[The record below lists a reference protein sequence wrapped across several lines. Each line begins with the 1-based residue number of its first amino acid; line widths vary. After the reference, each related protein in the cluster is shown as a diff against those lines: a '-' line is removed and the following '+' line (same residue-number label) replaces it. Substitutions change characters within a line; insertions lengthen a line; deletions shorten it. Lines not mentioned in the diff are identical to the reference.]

1 MSTFIGQLVGF
12 ALIIFIAVKWVV
24 PPVRTMMHNQQEAV
38 RAALAESKSA
48 ADELATADERH
59 KEKLAVAKAQAA
71 KVTDEARSDSERIA
85 EQLREQAVI
94 EAERIKAQGE
104 QHIQLLRQQ
113 TIRGLRQH
121 LGAESVEKAEEIVR
135 NYVADPAAQSSTVDR
150 FLDDLDEMAPSPA
163 VLEAGATLNLRVSSR
178 EALAELVRKFESI
191 ADGADTDALTTLADN
206 LSSVA
211 KLLVDRPALTKHLA
225 QPTDDSAAKVR
236 LVEQLFDGKVDAAA
250 VDILKTAVSQ
260 RWSTDSNLIEAIEH
274 VARLALLVGA
284 ERDGQAEEVEEQLF
298 RFGRVLDSESRLSG
312 LLSDH
317 TVPAETRLGL
327 LNKVLDSGGGVN
339 PTTRALL
346 TQTVE
351 LLRDGEPVDS
361 AVNDLA
367 ELAVARRGEVVA
379 QVTAA
384 ADLTDEQRSR
394 LTEVLT
400 QIYGHPVSIQLD
412 IAPEVLGGLLIT
424 VGDEVIDGSISSRL
438 DAARSGLPD

>member
-48 ADELATADERH
+48 ADKLATADERH
-59 KEKLAVAKAQAA
+59 KETLEVAKAQAA

-121 LGAESVEKAEEIVR
+121 LGAESVHKAEEIVR

-211 KLLVDRPALTKHLA
+211 KLLVDRPALNKHLA

-260 RWSTDSNLIEAIEH
+260 RWSTDSNLIQAIEH

-284 ERDGQAEEVEEQLF
+284 ERDGHAEEVEDQLF
-298 RFGRVLDSESRLSG
+298 RFGRVLDSESRLSR

-317 TVPAETRLGL
+317 TVPVETRLGL

-339 PTTRALL
+339 STTAALL

-351 LLRDGEPVDS
+351 LLRGEPVDS

-384 ADLTDEQRSR
+384 ADLTDEQRTR
-394 LTEVLT
+394 LAQVLT
-400 QIYGHPVSIQLD
+400 QIYSHPVSVQLD
-412 IAPEVLGGLLIT
+412 IAPEILGGLLIT

-438 DAARSGLPD
+438 DAARTGLPD

>member
-12 ALIIFIAVKWVV
+12 ALIVFIAVKWVV

-48 ADELATADERH
+48 ADKLATADERH
-59 KEKLAVAKAQAA
+59 KETLEVAKAQAA

-85 EQLREQAVI
+85 EQLREQAII

-121 LGAESVEKAEEIVR
+121 LGAESVDKAEEIVR

-163 VLEAGATLNLRVSSR
+163 VLEAGATLNLRASSR

-191 ADGADTDALTTLADN
+191 ADGADTDALTTLAEN

-211 KLLVDRPALTKHLA
+211 KLLVDRPALNKHLA

-236 LVEQLFDGKVDAAA
+236 LVEQLFDGKVDAAT

-260 RWSTDSNLIEAIEH
+260 RWSTDANLIQAIEH

-284 ERDGQAEEVEEQLF
+284 ERDGHAEEVEDQLF
-298 RFGRVLDSESRLSG
+298 RFGRVLDSESRLSR

-317 TVPAETRLGL
+317 TVPVETRLGL

-351 LLRDGEPVDS
+351 LLRDGEPVDA

-384 ADLTDEQRSR
+384 ADLTDEQRTR
-394 LTEVLT
+394 LAQVLT

-412 IAPEVLGGLLIT
+412 IAPEILGGLLIT

-438 DAARSGLPD
+438 DAARTGLPD

>member
-48 ADELATADERH
+48 ADQLATADERH
-59 KEKLAVAKAQAA
+59 KEALEVAKAQAA

-104 QHIQLLRQQ
+104 QQIQLLRQQ

-163 VLEAGATLNLRVSSR
+163 VLEAGATLNLRAASR

-191 ADGADTDALTTLADN
+191 ADGADTDALTTLAEN

-211 KLLVDRPALTKHLA
+211 KLLVDEPALNKHLA

-284 ERDGQAEEVEEQLF
+284 ERDGHAEEVEEQLF
-298 RFGRVLDSESRLSG
+298 RFGRVLDSEPRLSG

-327 LNKVLDSGGGVN
+327 LNTVLDSGGGVN
-339 PTTRALL
+339 PTTAALL

-384 ADLTDEQRSR
+384 ADLTDEQRS
-394 LTEVLT
+394 
-400 QIYGHPVSIQLD
+400 VS
-412 IAPEVLGGLLIT
+412 P
-424 VGDEVIDGSISSRL
+424 RC
-438 DAARSGLPD
+438 

>member
-1 MSTFIGQLVGF
+1 MSTFIGQLIGF
-12 ALIIFIAVKWVV
+12 ALIIVIAVKWVV
-24 PPVRTMMHNQQEAV
+24 PPVRTLMHNQQEAV
-38 RAALAESKSA
+38 RAALEESKSA
-48 ADELATADERH
+48 ADKLATADDRH
-59 KEKLAVAKAQAA
+59 KKALENAKAQAA

-163 VLEAGATLNLRVSSR
+163 VLEAGATLNLRASSR

-191 ADGADTDALTTLADN
+191 ADGADTDALTTLAEN

-211 KLLVDRPALTKHLA
+211 KLLVDQPALNKHLA

-236 LVEQLFDGKVDAAA
+236 LAEQLFDGKVDAAA

-260 RWSTDSNLIEAIEH
+260 RWSTDSNLIQAIEH
-274 VARLALLVGA
+274 IARLALLVAA
-284 ERDGQAEEVEEQLF
+284 ERDGHAEEVEDQLF
-298 RFGRVLDSESRLSG
+298 RFGRVLDSESRLSR

-317 TVPAETRLGL
+317 SVPAETRLGL

-339 PTTRALL
+339 STTRALL

>member
-1 MSTFIGQLVGF
+1 MSTFIGQLIGF
-12 ALIIFIAVKWVV
+12 ALIVFIAVKWVV

-48 ADELATADERH
+48 ANQLATADERH
-59 KEKLAVAKAQAA
+59 KKALEDAKAQAA

-163 VLEAGATLNLRVSSR
+163 VLEAGATLNLRASSR

-191 ADGADTDALTTLADN
+191 ADGADTDALTTLAEN

-211 KLLVDRPALTKHLA
+211 KLLVDQPALNKHLA

-260 RWSTDSNLIEAIEH
+260 RWSTDANLIQAIEH
-274 VARLALLVGA
+274 VARLALLVRA
-284 ERDGQAEEVEEQLF
+284 ERDGHAEEVEEQLF

-412 IAPEVLGGLLIT
+412 IAPEILGGLLIT

>member
-1 MSTFIGQLVGF
+1 
-12 ALIIFIAVKWVV
+12 
-24 PPVRTMMHNQQEAV
+24 MMHNQQERV
-38 RAALAESKSA
+38 RAALAESKAA
-48 ADELATADERH
+48 ADQLATADERH
-59 KEKLAVAKAQAA
+59 KEALEVAKAEAA

-104 QHIQLLRQQ
+104 QQIQLLRQQ

-163 VLEAGATLNLRVSSR
+163 VLEAGATLNLRASSR

-191 ADGADTDALTTLADN
+191 ADGADTDTLTTLAEN

-211 KLLVDRPALTKHLA
+211 KLLVDEPALNKHLA

-236 LVEQLFDGKVDAAA
+236 LAEQLFDGKVHAAA

-274 VARLALLVGA
+274 VARLALLVAA

-298 RFGRVLDSESRLSG
+298 RFGRLLDSESRLSR

-339 PTTRALL
+339 STTTALL

-351 LLRDGEPVDS
+351 LLRDGESVDS

-412 IAPEVLGGLLIT
+412 IAPEILGGLLIT